1 MVFSSLMFMFCFLPA
16 VILLYFAVPDKLKN
30 TVLFICSLV
39 FYAWGEPV
47 YVVLMLFSTVVDYT
61 HGRLVDKYKRSGQD
75 KKARRALASSVII
88 NLALLC
94 FFKYADFAVGTV
106 NGIFGTSIPALEL
119 PLPIGISF
127 YTFQT
132 MSYTIDVYR
141 GQAKVQKNI
150 ISFGA
155 YVSLFP
161 QLIAGPIVRYQTVAE
176 ALNSRKNTADKFS
189 DGVMRFVAGLGKKV
203 LIANNIGII
212 WDNVSAM
219 DFSELTVLEAWLGII
234 AFTFQLYFDFSGYS
248 DMAIGLG
255 KIFGF
260 DFLENFD
267 HPYMSRSVTEFWR
280 RWHISL
286 GMWFREYLYI
296 PLGGNRCSKAKWLRN
311 IAIVWL
317 LTGLWHGAGWNF
329 VAWGAYF
336 GILLIIE
343 KLFLLKRLEKLPS
356 AVRRGY
362 TFLLVVFSWVMFSIE
377 KMPDV
382 LRFFG
387 AMFGFNRRGFANTDG
402 IYMLLTNAVL
412 LAIALIGSTG
422 LPLALSKKIKGK
434 LSERPV
440 ALETVKSLFIA
451 LIMLL
456 SVAYLVDSSFNP
468 FLYFRF

>member
-30 TVLFICSLV
+30 TVLFICSLI

-106 NGIFGTSIPALEL
+106 NSIFGTSIAALDL

-141 GQAKVQKNI
+141 GQAKVQNNI

-176 ALNSRKNTADKFS
+176 ALNRRKTTADKFS
-189 DGVMRFVAGLGKKV
+189 DGVMRFVVGLGKKV
-203 LIANNIGII
+203 LIANNIGLI
-212 WDNVSAM
+212 WDSVSAL
-219 DFSELTVLEAWLGII
+219 DFSTLTVLEAWLGII

-260 DFLENFD
+260 DFPENFD

-336 GILLIIE
+336 SVLLIIE

-362 TFLLVVFSWVMFSIE
+362 TFLLVVFSWVMFSID
-377 KMPDV
+377 KMPDI
-382 LRFFG
+382 LKFFG
-387 AMFGFNRRGFANTDG
+387 AMFGVGRCGFANTDG
-402 IYMLLTNAVL
+402 IYMLLTNVVL
-412 LAIALIGSTG
+412 LAVAVLGSTE
-422 LPLALSKKIKGK
+422 LPLKLSKEIKGK

-440 ALETVKSLFIA
+440 VLETVKTLFIA
-451 LIMLL
+451 LVMLL

>member
-1 MVFSSLMFMFCFLPA
+1 MVFSSLMFLFCFLPA
-16 VILLYFAVPDKLKN
+16 VILLYFAVPCKFKN
-30 TVLFICSLV
+30 MVLFISSLI

-47 YVVLMLFSTVVDYT
+47 YVVLMLFSTAVDYT
-61 HGRLVDKYKRSGQD
+61 HGRLVDKYKRSGED
-75 KKARRALASSVII
+75 KKARGAVISSVII

-94 FFKYADFAVGTV
+94 FFKYADFAVSTV
-106 NGIFGTSIPALEL
+106 NGIFGASIPALDL

-150 ISFGA
+150 VSFGA

-176 ALNSRKNTADKFS
+176 ALNSRKTTADKFS
-189 DGVMRFVAGLGKKV
+189 EGVVRFVTGLGKKV
-203 LIANNIGII
+203 LIANNIGLV
-212 WDNVSAM
+212 WDSVSAS
-219 DFSELTVLEAWLGII
+219 DFSSLTVLEAWLGIL

-260 DFLENFD
+260 EFPENFR

-286 GMWFREYLYI
+286 GVWFREYLYI

-329 VAWGAYF
+329 IIWGAWF
-336 GILLIIE
+336 GLLLMIE
-343 KLFLLKRLEKLPS
+343 KLFLLKYLQKLPA
-356 AVRRGY
+356 AVGRAY
-362 TFLLVVFSWVMFSIE
+362 TFLLVVFSWVLFSID
-377 KMPDV
+377 KMPDAFK
-382 LRFFG
+382 FFG
-387 AMFGFNRRGFANTDG
+387 AMFGSNHCGFANSDAV
-402 IYMLLTNAVL
+402 YMLLTNAVL
-412 LAIALIGSTG
+412 FAVAVLGATE
-422 LPLALSKKIKGK
+422 LPLNISKKLLGK
-434 LSERPV
+434 LSAKPV
-440 ALETVKSLFIA
+440 VSETVKALFIA
-451 LIMLL
+451 VVTLL